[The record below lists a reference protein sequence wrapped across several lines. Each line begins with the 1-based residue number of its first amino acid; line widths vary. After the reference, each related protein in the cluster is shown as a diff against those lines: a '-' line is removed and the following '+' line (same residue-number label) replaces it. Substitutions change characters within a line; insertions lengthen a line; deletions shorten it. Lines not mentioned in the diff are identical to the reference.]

1 MKIYVVT
8 SHYSNTISR
17 NYYGH
22 NTWLIWN
29 KDSLVKTGEILL
41 EFDVIDNWI
50 MNWKDELG

>member
-1 MKIYVVT
+1 MKICVVT

-29 KDSLVKTGEILL
+29 KDSLVRQEKYYLNLMLL
-41 EFDVIDNWI
+41 IIGLWI
-50 MNWKDELG
+50 GKMN